1 MRDDERPVP
10 RIAKLI
16 SILLALLPPA
26 RMAWIVFTY
35 GENNLSNDYVGRVE
49 TVAAILE
56 GRYVLSH
63 LFRDTF
69 NAFGHSWLAL
79 LPVFLFDARVF
90 AWNARADLGIGL
102 LLAAA
107 KVLLLWL
114 AVRPALGK
122 GARWILLPVLSALAF
137 SVTQVSSFTFGDSTL
152 QMQLAQSGLALGAFT
167 IARLGDRPGLRAA
180 LVAAGALLASWSWG
194 GGAMARPVFAA
205 GLFAVGERSLLRW
218 TALGAAAA
226 VGLSQYFLILETLHH
241 PLRTTPPGLHDP
253 RRFVDLL
260 GRPFGNDL
268 AKFLPPQAS
277 SLSFGSA
284 GLVLLAVAVFLSR
297 GRMRERLPGLLV
309 ACWGLL
315 AALQIGYLR
324 PEAAPWYAV
333 PMTAFWMGLAALVL
347 ASPRPLRIAGVA
359 VIGAGLLWSNRTWE
373 DKDFYLRSR
382 APVSLA
388 CMREWRTAPA
398 SCRGRLFQWGSPT
411 SGRCGS
417 CGAAQRLGLS
427 AFGPRRTQLLQG
439 RPILGR
445 VSGLETAAA
454 FLSRDGR
461 TAGDERLPPPR
472 PRPRPGAAV
481 TWRVDLPPDLTTA
494 AFAARVR
501 VPAEDAAPTRI
512 VRVGVAGA
520 EREALAFAS
529 AGGTADLS
537 LDLRAFAGRTV
548 TLRISCGEA
557 AGAVP
562 LVLEAP
568 RIEIEILR
576 DAARRTRAIMTVR

>member
-1 MRDDERPVP
+1 MSDDERPVP
-10 RIAKLI
+10 RAAKLI

-56 GRYVLSH
+56 GRYGLSH

-79 LPVFLFDARVF
+79 LPVLLFDARVF
-90 AWNARADLGIGL
+90 AWDVRVELGIGL
-102 LLAAA
+102 LFAAA
-107 KVLLLWL
+107 KS
-114 AVRPALGK
+114 PALLARARS
-122 GARWILLPVLSALAF
+122 GAFGARRWILLPVLSALAF
-137 SVTQVSSFTFGDSTL
+137 SVAQVSSFTFGESVL
-152 QMQLAQSGLALGAFT
+152 QMQLPQVAVALGAF
-167 IARLGDRPGLRAA
+167 RDRALRETGPGLRVASLAA
-180 LVAAGALLASWSWG
+180 WGVLASWSWG
-194 GGAMARPVFAA
+194 GGVMVWPVFAA
-205 GLFAVGERSLLRW
+205 GLFAVGERSLFRW

-241 PLRTTPPGLHDP
+241 PLRP
-253 RRFVDLL
+253 RRRACTTRGVSSTSSGARLETTSRSSSPRR
-260 GRPFGNDL
+260 RPLF
-268 AKFLPPQAS
+268 
-277 SLSFGSA
+277 FGSA
-284 GLVLLAVAVFLSR
+284 GLVLLAVGAFLSR

-309 ACWGLL
+309 AGWGLL

-347 ASPRPLRIAGVA
+347 ASPAPLRIAGVA

-382 APVSLA
+382 APVSAA

-398 SCRGRLFQWGSPT
+398 SCRGRLFQWGSPDV
-411 SGRCGS
+411 GEVRLLCEPLE
-417 CGAAQRLGLS
+417 RLGLS

-439 RPILGR
+439 DTILGR
-445 VSGLETAAA
+445 VSGLESGSRA

-461 TAGDERLPPPR
+461 TAGDPNDFHRLDLVLA
-472 PRPRPGAAV
+472 PGAAV
-481 TWRVDLPPDLTTA
+481 TWRVDLPPNVTMA
-494 AFAARVR
+494 SFEARVR

-512 VRVGVAGA
+512 VRVGVAGT

-529 AGGTADLS
+529 AGGKADLS
-537 LDLRAFAGRTV
+537 LGLQAFTGRTV
-548 TLRISCGEA
+548 TLRIRCEEG

-568 RIEIEILR
+568 RIEIEIPR
-576 DAARRTRAIMTVR
+576 GVARRKAS

>member
-1 MRDDERPVP
+1 M
-10 RIAKLI
+10 
-16 SILLALLPPA
+16 
-26 RMAWIVFTY
+26 
-35 GENNLSNDYVGRVE
+35 
-49 TVAAILE
+49 
-56 GRYVLSH
+56 
-63 LFRDTF
+63 LF
-69 NAFGHSWLAL
+69 
-79 LPVFLFDARVF
+79 
-90 AWNARADLGIGL
+90 
-102 LLAAA
+102 
-107 KVLLLWL
+107 
-114 AVRPALGK
+114 
-122 GARWILLPVLSALAF
+122 ALAF
-137 SVTQVSSFTFGDSTL
+137 SVAQTSSFTFGESVL
-152 QMQLAQSGLALGAFT
+152 QMQLPQVA
-167 IARLGDRPGLRAA
+167 
-180 LVAAGALLASWSWG
+180 VAAGLLALVRFANRPALRVASLAICGVLASWSWG
-194 GGAMARPVFAA
+194 GGVMVWSVFAA
-205 GLFAVGERSLLRW
+205 GLLAVGERSLLRW

-226 VGLSQYFLILETLHH
+226 VGVSQYFLILETLHH

-277 SLSFGSA
+277 SLFFGSA
-284 GLVLLAVAVFLSR
+284 GLVLLAVSVFLSR
-297 GRMRERLPGLLV
+297 GRTRERLPGLLV

-315 AALQIGYLR
+315 AAFQIGYLR

-382 APVSLA
+382 APVSAA

-398 SCRGRLFQWGSPT
+398 SCRGRLFQWGSPDV
-411 SGRCGS
+411 GEVRLLCEPLE
-417 CGAAQRLGLS
+417 RLGLS

-439 RPILGR
+439 DTILGR
-445 VSGLETAAA
+445 VSGLESGSRA

-461 TAGDERLPPPR
+461 TAGDPNDFHRLDLVLA
-472 PRPRPGAAV
+472 PGAAV
-481 TWRVDLPPDLTTA
+481 TWRVDLPPNVTA
-494 AFAARVR
+494 ASFAARVL

-512 VRVGVAGA
+512 VRVGVAGT

-529 AGGTADLS
+529 AGGRADLS
-537 LDLRAFAGRTV
+537 LGLGAFTGRTV
-548 TLRISCGEA
+548 TLRIRCEEA

-568 RIEIEILR
+568 RIEIEIPR
-576 DAARRTRAIMTVR
+576 GAARRKAS